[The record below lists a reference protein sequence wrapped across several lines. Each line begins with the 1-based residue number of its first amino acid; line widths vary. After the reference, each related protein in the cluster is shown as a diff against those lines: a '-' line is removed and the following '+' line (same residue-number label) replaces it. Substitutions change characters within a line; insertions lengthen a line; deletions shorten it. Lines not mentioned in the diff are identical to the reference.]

1 MNRTRLCLFI
11 LCVTLI
17 SGCKGLSIPFI
28 SDDSPVLSKNYAIEG
43 LDEDEETKTFLKTVM
58 DSRLQDIAELADDE
72 DLARK
77 EAYAERMLRTE
88 LKKALHS
95 KGYYDA
101 VVGYANTPQAE
112 QNPEDGGTEEKD
124 QDESPKENKENANA
138 VDGTFLI
145 RPGKKYTISSVTT
158 QPAKFGEF
166 TDELGIEEGK
176 PLDSAAVLK
185 AQNTILRKIGK
196 DKCFF
201 SLNARNKVILDR
213 SDKTA
218 EVTFVVE
225 AGDEAEFGTLT
236 YEGNET
242 VRNSYLKKLFPWE
255 EGACFRRDKI
265 DSLRQSLIV
274 TGLFSRA
281 EVLLPETVPADGVI
295 PVKVILKERAQR
307 SVKVGAT
314 FYTDEGL
321 GLEFG
326 WEHRNFFG
334 AAEKL
339 KASLEL
345 SLLEQTLDVELTK
358 PYFMRRDQ
366 SLSVNAFISRED
378 TDAFEEISIGTGA
391 RINRKLTKHLSASVG
406 TEIKL
411 TNIDEE
417 NGEKQTFALLSG
429 PSSLTYDSRDNSL
442 DPTKGWQ
449 IRGVIEPF
457 VDLFGESQPF
467 IKMQALASHYLKVT
481 NNLVWANRINLG
493 SIAGAENDD
502 IPASERFYAGGGG
515 SIRGFGYQEV
525 GPQENDDPTGG
536 RSLVELSTEFRYK
549 FTDSMGM
556 VAFVD
561 AGQVTEDV
569 SPKFND
575 LSVGV
580 GVGFRYY
587 TDFGPLRF
595 DIATPLTDGDTV
607 DSNYQI
613 YLSIGQAF

>member
-1 MNRTRLCLFI
+1 MNRTRICLFM

-17 SGCKGLSIPFI
+17 TGCKGLSIPFI

-43 LDEDEETKTFLKTVM
+43 LDDDEEAKTFLKTVM
-58 DSRLQDIAELADDE
+58 DSRLQDIAELADEE

-101 VVGYANTPQAE
+101 VVGYENTTQAE
-112 QNPEDGGTEEKD
+112 QTPEGEDAKD
-124 QDESPKENKENANA
+124 KESQENANTA
-138 VDGTFLI
+138 DGTFLI

-158 QPAKFGEF
+158 QPAKFSEF
-166 TDELGIEEGK
+166 TDDLGIETGE
-176 PLDSAAVLK
+176 PLDSAAILK
-185 AQNTILRKIGK
+185 AQNTFLRKIGK

-201 SLNARNKVILDR
+201 SLNARNRVILDR

-225 AGDEAEFGTLT
+225 AGNEAEFGPLT

-242 VRNSYLKKLFPWE
+242 VRNSYLKKLFPWK
-255 EGACFRRDKI
+255 EGECFRREKI
-265 DSLRQSLIV
+265 ESLRQALIG

-281 EVLLPETVPADGVI
+281 EILLPETVPAEGIV

-314 FYTDEGL
+314 YYTDEGL

-366 SLSVNAFISRED
+366 SLSVNAYISRED
-378 TDAFEEISIGTGA
+378 TDAYEEISIGTGA
-391 RINRKLTKHLSASVG
+391 RINRKLSKHLSASVG
-406 TEIKL
+406 TEIKV

-417 NGEKQTFALLSG
+417 NGDKQTFALLSG

-449 IRGVIEPF
+449 IKGVIEPF

-467 IKMQALASHYLKVT
+467 VKIQALASHYLQVT
-481 NNLVWANRINLG
+481 DKLIWANRINLG

-549 FTDSMGM
+549 FTDSMGA

-595 DIATPLTDGDTV
+595 DIATPLTDSDTV